1 MKPLAHIKILDLT
14 HMLSGPYATQLLADL
29 GAETIK
35 IEAPVFGEGTRRL
48 LEKDPLHSIDGMGAY
63 FLTLGR
69 NKQSVS
75 IDLKIEAGK
84 SLFYRLVETAD
95 VVIYNFRAGVAEK
108 LGIDH
113 CHLMEINPR
122 IVTCSITGFGETGR
136 NKDALSFDLVAQAA
150 GGGMSITGSED
161 NPLRSGIPIG
171 DLGGGMMGAIGILA
185 ALQARVATGR
195 GQHVDISMQDAQISM
210 LNYMATMFFMSGTQP
225 PAIGNS
231 HFVHVP
237 YDSFKTR
244 DGHIILAIIT
254 DSLWE
259 KFISLTPLT
268 HLDTQENKAQPG
280 RWKNRQ
286 LIMDDVTQLIATED
300 NAYWLEK
307 LQNHGIPCA
316 PVNNFAAA
324 LNDPHIHDRNMI
336 VEVPH
341 PNGTKTKQVGNPI
354 KLSEYPEEE
363 YLPPPLLGQ
372 DTDQVLKTLLGLSE
386 ETLKGLR
393 SQGIIQ

>member
-372 DTDQVLKTLLGLSE
+372 DTDQVLKTLLGLRE